1 MAVYVVDSV
10 RTMLAY
16 RSVVRNDDLPASW
29 VRANFDTAQRIINC
43 ETGSSPYYIGVRFDN
58 GQDDNSPFFARLS
71 NGMLVMTNAF
81 YWDSS
86 TGWVHWQWP
95 TSVTY
100 NGGAYRFGQFILDKS
115 EGQNDIAR
123 LNALPASVRT
133 ELFQNRLV
141 SYLNTKWIKPVSS
154 ETSNMFWQNANAYV
168 WNPSNGTAQNTDQAN
183 IDIDT
188 TVYHQFALVP
198 SGAVATIS
206 FDKASIGTITSPDGI
221 TVTCAEATSAD
232 LYLDSDK
239 LGTFSVA
246 KGTST
251 TVPLAQYWNSVSKNT
266 QHTLKVVTA
275 LNGYHC
281 EDKRTFTKRESSLEV
296 LGKPVTTDKMPLACT
311 VLSKTNH
318 ATGEDAT
325 MFVCNNGNDSS
336 PDWEEY
342 TEAPHF
348 FANETKTAANW
359 AVNWR
364 YLVDASGAS
373 GSTKPGIVAKVGM
386 GVVYAKGD

>member
-1 MAVYVVDSV
+1 MAIYVVDNV

-16 RSVVRNDDLPASW
+16 RSVVRNHSSAASW
-29 VRANFDTAQRIINC
+29 TRANFANASAVVDC
-43 ETGSSPYYIGVRFDN
+43 ETGMSPYYIGVRFDN
-58 GQDDNSPFFARLS
+58 GQDGNSPFFARLS
-71 NGMLVMTNAF
+71 NGLLVMTNAF
-81 YWDSS
+81 YWDAS
-86 TGWVHWQWP
+86 TGWIHWSWP

-100 NGGAYRFGQFILDKS
+100 GGGAYRFGQFILDS
-115 EGQNDIAR
+115 NENPNDIAR
-123 LNALPASVRT
+123 LNQLPANVRT
-133 ELFQNRLV
+133 ELFKGRYV
-141 SYLNTKWIKPVSS
+141 SYLNTKYIAPTSS
-154 ETSNMFWQNANAYV
+154 GTSNMFWTSENAFV
-168 WNPSNGTAQNTDQAN
+168 WNPANGTAQSAKQAGIG
-183 IDIDT
+183 IDD

-198 SGAVATIS
+198 TGAVATIS
-206 FDKASIGTITSPDGI
+206 FDKASIGVITSPDGI
-221 TVTCAEATSAD
+221 TVTCAEATNAD
-232 LYLDSDK
+232 LYLDNDK

-251 TVPLAQYWNSVSKNT
+251 TVPLAGYWDRVSKNT

-296 LGKPVTTDKMPLACT
+296 LGKPVTTNKMPLACT

-318 ATGEDAT
+318 AKSEDAT

-348 FANETKTAANW
+348 FANDTKTNANW